1 MSNLVKF
8 NSAKGVNMKRIIVVI
23 GQHEVQKKQY
33 LSNLEG
39 YTIYINPENDKHP
52 KLQREFI
59 QNIISQGNSLEE
71 KIAISTNSPY
81 VLTTLNVLLYAGKL
95 RSMMSKTEF
104 IEIMNCINNYIS
116 PEDIEVIN
124 LDTNKSIIEDGEIL
138 AEEIDTVSDEIN
150 EQYTSLFYLENDL
163 LQKEQ

>member
-8 NSAKGVNMKRIIVVI
+8 NSTKGVNKKRIIVVI

-116 PEDIEVIN
+116 PDDIEVIN